1 MMMDEDDDGWLL
13 WMMKDYDNDDI
24 GNDDVGWW

>member
-1 MMMDEDDDGWLL
+1 MMMDEDDGWLL

-24 GNDDVGWW
+24 GSDDVGWW